1 MPREPSISLHGCTI
15 RCTVDG
21 AAVKCAE
28 CPKCQTRYVLKQA
41 SPWIGRAPTGSGNEH
56 RLFCLCGQVSLFDS
70 AKLKRYLVSADVFR
84 RGYGSTDEVP
94 VFEQEMPPD

>member
-28 CPKCQTRYVLKQA
+28 CPKCHMRYVLKQT
-41 SPWIGRAPTGSGNEH
+41 SHWIGRAPTGSGNEH